1 MRRKLASLHYTGK
14 TVVNINNNNPNF
26 SKQDLDTSHGA
37 WQKYGDLDSQN
48 RETAAN
54 ALLND
59 RFMNYSAAFG

>member
-1 MRRKLASLHYTGK
+1 MTTKKKRTKKLRRKLASLHYTGK

-48 RETAAN
+48 WCN
-54 ALLND
+54 SIPNII
-59 RFMNYSAAFG
+59 